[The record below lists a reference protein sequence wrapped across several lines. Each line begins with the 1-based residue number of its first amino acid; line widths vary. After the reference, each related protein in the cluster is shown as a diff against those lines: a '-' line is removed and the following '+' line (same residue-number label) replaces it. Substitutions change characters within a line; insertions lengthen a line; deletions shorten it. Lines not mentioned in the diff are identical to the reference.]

1 MLTMSIIKHSPLGEF
16 ELAVL
21 MAVAHL
27 KGDGYGSSILSEI
40 ERRTKRR
47 VSRGAV
53 YITLERLE
61 QKALLTSELGESLPQ
76 RGGRP
81 RRMYRLTAAG
91 QKSLRHAVSMF
102 TSMHAG
108 LEPLLEKP

>member
-1 MLTMSIIKHSPLGEF
+1 MGTPLGEF
-16 ELAVL
+16 EIIVL

-27 KGDGYGSSILSEI
+27 AGEGYGTTIRDTI
-40 ERRTKRR
+40 ERRAGRA

-61 QKALLTSELGESLPQ
+61 TKGLLASKLGPSLPQ

-81 RRMYRLTAAG
+81 RRAYRLTGAG
-91 QKSLRHAVSMF
+91 QKALRRSVAMF
-102 TSMHAG
+102 AGMQAG
-108 LEPLLEKP
+108 LTLAPQGPRR